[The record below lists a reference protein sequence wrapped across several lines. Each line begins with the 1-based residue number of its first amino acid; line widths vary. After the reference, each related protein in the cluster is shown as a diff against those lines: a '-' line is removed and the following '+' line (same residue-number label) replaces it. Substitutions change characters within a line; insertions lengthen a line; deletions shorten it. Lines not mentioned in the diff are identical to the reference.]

1 MQQDIFEE
9 RLVEQSTYSNE
20 SREHIKQ
27 EIDKFWEIKERS
39 IHQLKDQH
47 KKEID
52 EVIQKLKLQ
61 NENFTEEMQLEFE
74 EQI

>member
-27 EIDKFWEIKERS
+27 EIDKF
-39 IHQLKDQH
+39 
-47 KKEID
+47 
-52 EVIQKLKLQ
+52 
-61 NENFTEEMQLEFE
+61 
-74 EQI
+74 